1 MSIHLTRIYTRS
13 GDSGSTSLT
22 TGERVS
28 KSHPRLEAYGTLD
41 ELNAF
46 VGRLCTLCQMDA
58 QAERL
63 SPAIA
68 ELQRIQSDLF
78 DMGTLLATP
87 EGQGW
92 PGMPTLDEQ
101 ASARLENWIDAMNQE
116 VPALQTF
123 VLPGGC
129 LVNAEAH
136 VCRTVC
142 RRLERLLVHIDSQGT
157 TVAPPLIA
165 YINRLS
171 DYLFVFSRWAS
182 IRLGAPEVLWQPNRS
197 DGRDA

>member
-46 VGRLCTLCQMDA
+46 VGRLCTLCQADP
-58 QAERL
+58 QAARL
-63 SPAIA
+63 ASAIP

-101 ASARLENWIDAMNQE
+101 ASARLETWIDTMNQE

-157 TVAPPLIA
+157 SVAPPLIA